1 MGNLYKLK
9 IKYQQILKLKGVFAA
24 AGVVLEKKQT
34 FEKPSNGSTTEC
46 VNGLVEIGFWAF
58 YLLFLV

>member
-24 AGVVLEKKQT
+24 AGVVLEKKTNFRKT
-34 FEKPSNGSTTEC
+34 FKR
-46 VNGLVEIGFWAF
+46 VND
-58 YLLFLV
+58 